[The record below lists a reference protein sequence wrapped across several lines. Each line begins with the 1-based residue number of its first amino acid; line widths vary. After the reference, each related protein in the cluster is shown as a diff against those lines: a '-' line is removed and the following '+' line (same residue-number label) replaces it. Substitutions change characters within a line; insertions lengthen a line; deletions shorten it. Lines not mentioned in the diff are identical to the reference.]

1 MVFAKRT
8 ACCAKA
14 GYTLVEV
21 LVVVSIMGILSAMG
35 VAGLQGAIANAR
47 VKDAAE
53 NTAAFVERVANL
65 SRQRSDVVCLTIKTG
80 EPQTLIALKSKGS
93 DCTTENKYNTTIL
106 DSIKLDAPLQ
116 FVSIKAPCNFVGDV
130 DMTGTNAAFKPRL
143 GLSAVPHGA
152 VCIQYGSGDRF
163 GLARKMPNT
172 NSVKAFW
179 KIGNDN
185 GASGWN
191 EL

>member
-1 MVFAKRT
+1 MVFAKLFKRG
-8 ACCAKA
+8 AKS

-21 LVVVSIMGILSAMG
+21 LVVVVIMGILSAMG
-35 VAGLQGAIANAR
+35 VAGLQGAVANAR

-53 NTAAFVERVANL
+53 NTAAFLERVANL
-65 SRQRSDVVCLTIKTG
+65 SRQQSVAICLAIDPTDSH
-80 EPQTLIALKSKGS
+80 TLLAVKSKGS
-93 DCTTENKYNTTIL
+93 DCTGGNKWGGGTLDQITI
-106 DSIKLDAPLQ
+106 DAPAQ

-130 DMTGTNAAFKPRL
+130 DLTGENAVIKPRL

-152 VCIQYGSGDRF
+152 VCIQYGSDERF
-163 GLARKMPNT
+163 GLARKMANT

-179 KIGNDN
+179 KIGNEN

>member
-1 MVFAKRT
+1 MVFAKLVKRG
-8 ACCAKA
+8 AKS

-21 LVVVSIMGILSAMG
+21 LVVVVIMGILSAIG
-35 VAGLQGAIANAR
+35 VAGLQDAVANAR
-47 VKDAAE
+47 VKDAAV
-53 NTAAFVERVANL
+53 NTAAFLERVSNL
-65 SRQRSDVVCLTIKTG
+65 SIQQSVPICLAIDPTDSH
-80 EPQTLIALKSKGS
+80 TLLAVKSKGN
-93 DCTTENKYNTTIL
+93 DCTGDNKWGGGTLDQMTI
-106 DSIKLDAPLQ
+106 DAPAQ

-130 DMTGTNAAFKPRL
+130 DLTGANAVFKPRL

-163 GLARKMPNT
+163 GLARKIATT

-179 KIGNDN
+179 KIGNAD

>member
-21 LVVVSIMGILSAMG
+21 LVVVSIMGILSALG

-47 VKDAAE
+47 VKDAAV
-53 NTAAFVERVANL
+53 NTAAFLERVSNL
-65 SRQRSDVVCLTIKTG
+65 SRQQSVAICLAIDPSDSR
-80 EPQTLIALKSKGS
+80 TLLAVKSKGS
-93 DCTTENKYNTTIL
+93 DCTGDNKWGGGTLDQLTIE
-106 DSIKLDAPLQ
+106 SPAQ
-116 FVSIKAPCNFVGDV
+116 FVSIQAPCNFVGDV
-130 DMTGTNAAFKPRL
+130 DMTGTNAVFKPRL